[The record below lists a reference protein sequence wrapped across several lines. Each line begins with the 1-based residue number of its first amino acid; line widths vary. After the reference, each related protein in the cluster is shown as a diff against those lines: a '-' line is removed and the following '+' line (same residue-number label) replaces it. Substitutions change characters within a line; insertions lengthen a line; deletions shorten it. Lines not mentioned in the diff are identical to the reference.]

1 MIGFERTA
9 DKFFWYLFFLSFT
22 MLYFTYYGMMTVGLT
37 PNYNIAAIVSSA
49 FYGIWNLFAGF
60 VIPRPRMAVWWRW
73 YYWAC
78 PVSWTVYGL
87 VTSQFGDVHERLD
100 SGETVVE
107 FLEDFFGFRHDF
119 LGVVAVMVV
128 GFAALFAFQ
137 FAVAIKAL
145 NFQRR

>member
-1 MIGFERTA
+1 
-9 DKFFWYLFFLSFT
+9 
-22 MLYFTYYGMMTVGLT
+22 
-37 PNYNIAAIVSSA
+37 
-49 FYGIWNLFAGF
+49 
-60 VIPRPRMAVWWRW
+60 MAVWWRW

-107 FLEDFFGFRHDF
+107 FLRDFFGFRHDF

-137 FAVAIKAL
+137 FAVAIKVL